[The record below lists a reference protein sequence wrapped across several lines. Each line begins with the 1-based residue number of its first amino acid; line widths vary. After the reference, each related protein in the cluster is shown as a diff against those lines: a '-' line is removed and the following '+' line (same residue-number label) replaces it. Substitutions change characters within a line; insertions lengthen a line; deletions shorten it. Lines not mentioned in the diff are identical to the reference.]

1 MIPAVNFH
9 LWKSCNM
16 RCKFCFATFQD
27 VKKDILPKGCLPKE
41 DAIKVVE
48 ELAELGFE
56 KITFAGG
63 EPTLCPWL
71 STLITTAKDA
81 GMTTMIVTNGSGLD
95 ENFLKENCEK
105 LDWIALS
112 IDSLNAE
119 TNAQIGRQMSSAGI
133 QQVDYW
139 SLVDK
144 IKSYGYGLKVNTVVN
159 RKNID
164 EDMADFILHANPKRW
179 KLFQVLPVRGQN
191 DQSIDDFTISSSE
204 FERFIAR
211 HSSLNRVTKIVPESN
226 EAMRGSYVMVDPAGR
241 FFDNVDSVHSYS
253 KPILQVGARLA
264 IQQVRTDFDKFV
276 KRGGI
281 YLWERPKHRKI
292 TLSGEVASGK
302 TTVGK
307 IIANRIGFEFT
318 SIGEKTR
325 LKAESLGL
333 SIAEFQ
339 RKCLSNPKLDR
350 EMDAAFSKHCNSTND
365 LIIDYRLGFHF
376 VRDSFHVFLRVSEK
390 TAIERVKNAGRS
402 NETHIT
408 VSERNQ
414 SFRQQFLSTYN
425 VDYTKQDCYDLIV
438 DVEDFKGPEE
448 IADYILT
455 QLRTGCESQFVN
467 SSKGDDYA
475 Q

>member
-1 MIPAVNFH
+1 
-9 LWKSCNM
+9 M

-27 VKKDILPKGCLPKE
+27 VKKDILPKGCLPE
-41 DAIKVVE
+41 DEAIKVVE

-71 STLITTAKDA
+71 TTLISTAKDA
-81 GMTTMIVTNGSGLD
+81 GMTTMIVTNGSGID
-95 ENFLKENCEK
+95 EKFLKDNCQK

-112 IDSLNAE
+112 IDSLNTE
-119 TNAQIGRQMSSAGI
+119 TNAKIGRQTSSAGN
-133 QQVDYW
+133 QQIDYW
-139 SLVDK
+139 SLTDQ
-144 IKSYGYGLKVNTVVN
+144 IKSYGYGLKINTVVN
-159 RKNID
+159 SKNVQ
-164 EDMADFILHANPKRW
+164 EDMTDFILHANPKRW
-179 KLFQVLPVRGQN
+179 KLLQVLPMGGQN
-191 DQSIDDFTISSSE
+191 DQSIDDFTISSNE
-204 FERFIAR
+204 FESFIAR
-211 HSSLNRVTKIVPESN
+211 HSDLNTVTKIVPESN

-241 FFDNVDSVHSYS
+241 FFDNVDSVHRYS

-307 IIANRIGFEFT
+307 IMAEQTGFDFT

-325 LKAESLGL
+325 LKSESLGL
-333 SIAEFQ
+333 TIAEFQ
-339 RKCLSNPKLDR
+339 RKCLSNPRLDR
-350 EMDAAFSKHCNSTND
+350 ELDTEFSEHCNSTDN

-376 VRDSFHVFLRVSEK
+376 VRDSFHVFLRISEE
-390 TAIERVKNAGRS
+390 TAIERIKNAGRS
-402 NETHIT
+402 NETYLT
-408 VSERNQ
+408 VGERNQ
-414 SFRQQFLSTYN
+414 SFRKQFLSAYN
-425 VDYTKQDCYDLIV
+425 VDYTRLDCYDLIV
-438 DVEDFKGPEE
+438 DVEDFNNPEE

-455 QLRTGCESQFVN
+455 QLRAGCESQFVKLPN
-467 SSKGDDYA
+467 TAVDED
-475 Q
+475 